1 MFSSSKKQS
10 LQTKIAW
17 ILTGLAFVV
26 VVLAAWILDSIDHY
40 HFMQYVDQN
49 REMRNQRIANVLSQA
64 YERDGGW
71 KQHTGEDVARLSS
84 LEGLHIHLL
93 NSEHEKVWASDT
105 PSQEGVHDTVTIQSA
120 GLTVGYLEISYV
132 DPDSY
137 SQLDYHFRQAM
148 TQGVFSTI
156 VPVLMIALGV
166 SWFLSRRISRPLV
179 EMNKLAGQ
187 MRRGNWGLR
196 IQKPGGGVE
205 LTQLAESLN
214 HLSEELQKQD
224 MLRRH
229 LTSDVAHELRTPL
242 TTLKGH
248 LEALSDG
255 VWEPSKQRYDTI
267 SSEVERLIGLVSSL
281 EKLTAAESDSLD
293 LRNQPIDLVELSKDT
308 VELIQPSF
316 DQKGVKLIM
325 HPAESVTVML
335 DADKWKQILLNLL
348 DNALKYTPPEGRV
361 EVTIKMAKR
370 KVVFEVSDKG
380 VGISEE
386 HLPYLFERFYRV
398 DRSRNRSTG
407 GAGIGLAIVNKY
419 VEAHGGTIQVESK
432 IGLGT
437 TFRIELPT
445 IEKSLPR

>member
-1 MFSSSKKQS
+1 
-10 LQTKIAW
+10 
-17 ILTGLAFVV
+17 
-26 VVLAAWILDSIDHY
+26 
-40 HFMQYVDQN
+40 
-49 REMRNQRIANVLSQA
+49 
-64 YERDGGW
+64 
-71 KQHTGEDVARLSS
+71 
-84 LEGLHIHLL
+84 
-93 NSEHEKVWASDT
+93 
-105 PSQEGVHDTVTIQSA
+105 
-120 GLTVGYLEISYV
+120 
-132 DPDSY
+132 
-137 SQLDYHFRQAM
+137 
-148 TQGVFSTI
+148 
-156 VPVLMIALGV
+156 MIALGV